1 MIRLLF
7 GDVGTGK
14 STYIFDLIKA
24 DYHSGTH
31 STLIVPEQET
41 VLRERQIAS
50 LLPSR
55 AQLFCEATNFT
66 RLANSIFRAH
76 GGLRTNYIS
85 KSGKNL
91 IMYRA
96 ICECRDRLTEY
107 KIAPGHEK
115 CCIKSFLEAIGEL
128 KSYSVTVGAL
138 ENAIIELENES
149 LKNRLKDIITIWS
162 SYEAILSE
170 RFCDPYDDMELLAK
184 AISENDSFNGARVYF
199 DSFYGFTLS
208 QFSVLEAIISSS
220 SDVTFAF
227 DCPANAK
234 ETTIQFAKIAK
245 TADSVISLCKR
256 LNKEYE
262 IVKFD
267 KDLKHK
273 TSDLRLLSANLWD
286 FTKNGFDG
294 GEDITLAKCSDE
306 FEECEY
312 VSAEIKKLIFSGY
325 KYSEIAVIARNLDT
339 YRGILDYTMQKYDIP
354 HFLSSPSD
362 WLTKPLVKMIFS
374 ALSFVNT
381 LRGQDLLTFA
391 KSPYIDIDKGALDR
405 FEAYITKWNIY
416 GSKFKN
422 DDFWASNPDGY
433 VENETEEQKASLE
446 EIIKTRDLLLSSIST
461 LEAPFER
468 GATVS
473 ECCLSVFEFLKKNN
487 VLKTLEKE
495 RGEASKPDA
504 YIISQSWQAIL
515 DALDTL
521 YDVCKDTRVDVN
533 TFINLLHLAF
543 LDAKVGTIPTGED
556 NVLIADASLVRAN
569 GIKHVFI
576 LGANEGTFPANVTSG
591 SIFSDSDKI
600 ALETVNINLSEK
612 TDVRADDELMFFKNS
627 IGVASHGAHVC
638 ALKTGIDGSSK
649 QPSLG
654 YVRILELF
662 PKIKETDAS
671 SLDQISKIYTKK
683 LAKEYLSSVSTPLSL
698 AISRELE
705 IFPKASDFS
714 NENDDVKKETVKKV
728 LGDHLSLS
736 QTKMDTFVT
745 CKFKY
750 YSSYFLNLR
759 SDERYYFSSRE
770 AGTLVHAVFERFLI
784 LFKENPDYY
793 KQLDDSKIRE
803 AVDDVVNEYI
813 NDVCRGVFL
822 SGKLSH
828 LFNRLRRFLYIF
840 VKKLID
846 EFKNTRFLPEY
857 LELPFYHGREGAAE
871 PLTFTLNSGATVSLN
886 GYADRV
892 DTYRTENTTY
902 IRVADYKIGAKN
914 FSESA
919 VESGDGLQLLI
930 YLFSLSKMKDC
941 EFKKKLLSGTENIV
955 PAGFFYIPL
964 NVGKVISTHDLTC
977 DLDTAEKNEAE
988 EIMLASAY
996 KGRFL
1001 DDENLINLQ
1010 NTHPSGIYMPPP
1022 NGRSKGHYYISSEK
1036 FEELYNK
1043 MVDSITSIG
1052 DEMYAGSAHAEPK
1065 KSTTGQEACAFC
1077 EWRAFCRRRNK

>member
-7 GDVGTGK
+7 GDTGTGK
-14 STYIFDLIKA
+14 STHIFDLIKA
-24 DYHSGTH
+24 DYHNGIH
-31 STLIVPEQET
+31 SYLIVPEQET

-66 RLANSIFRAH
+66 RLANSVFRAC
-76 GGLRTNYIS
+76 GGLKTNYIS

-96 ICECRDRLTEY
+96 ICECRDKLTEY
-107 KIAPGHEK
+107 KIALGHEK
-115 CCIKSFLEAIGEL
+115 GCIKAFLEAIGEL
-128 KSYSVTVGAL
+128 KSYSVTISAL
-138 ENAIIELENES
+138 EKAIDELENES
-149 LKNRLKDIITIWS
+149 LKNRLHDIITIWA
-162 SYEAILSE
+162 SYEAILNE
-170 RFCDPYDDMELLAK
+170 RFSDPYDDVTLLAK
-184 AISENDSFNGARVYF
+184 EISENDYFSGTSVYF

-208 QFSVLEAIISSS
+208 QFGVLEAIISSA

-227 DCPANAK
+227 DCPSDAK
-234 ETTIQFAKIAK
+234 ETTMQFAKIAK
-245 TADSVISLCKR
+245 TAGNVITLCKR

-262 IVKFD
+262 VIEFTE
-267 KDLKHK
+267 DLKHK
-273 TSDLRLLSANLWD
+273 SKDLATLSSNLWD
-286 FTKNGFDG
+286 FTKVGFDG
-294 GEDITLAKCSDE
+294 GDDITLAKCSDE

-312 VSAEIKKLIFSGY
+312 VSSEIRKLICDGY

-362 WLTKPLVKMIFS
+362 WLTKPLIKMVFS

-381 LRGQDLLTFA
+381 QRGGDLLTFA
-391 KSPYIDIDKGALDR
+391 KSPYISADKMELDR

-416 GSKFKN
+416 GKKFKN
-422 DDFWASNPDGY
+422 DDYWASNPDGY
-433 VENETEEQKASLE
+433 VENETDAQKEALDA
-446 EIIKTRDLLLSSIST
+446 ILKMRDYLLSSLSV

-468 GATVS
+468 GATVG
-473 ECCLSVFEFLKKNN
+473 ECCIAVFEFLKKNKI
-487 VLKTLEKE
+487 LDKLENE
-495 RGEASKPDA
+495 RREASKADA
-504 YIISQSWQAIL
+504 YILSQSWQAIL

-521 YDVCKDTRVDVN
+521 HDICGEACVDIN

-543 LDAKVGTIPTGED
+543 IDARVGTIPTGED
-556 NVLIADASLVRAN
+556 NVLIAEASLVRAG

-576 LGANEGTFPANVTSG
+576 LGANEGTFPANVTGG

-627 IGVASHGAHVC
+627 ICTASHGAHIC

-654 YVRILELF
+654 YTRILELF
-662 PKIKETDAS
+662 PKINEVDAS
-671 SLDQISKIYTKK
+671 RLDPISKIYTPV
-683 LAKEYLSSVSTPLSL
+683 LAKEYLSSVGAPLSE
-698 AISRELE
+698 AISRELG
-705 IFPKASDFS
+705 ISAHTSDFS
-714 NENDDVKKETVKKV
+714 NENDTVGENTVKAV
-728 LGDHLSLS
+728 LGEHLSLS

-759 SDERYYFSSRE
+759 SDESYYFSSRE

-784 LFKENPDYY
+784 LFKENPEYY
-793 KQLDDSKIRE
+793 KGLDDKEIRK
-803 AVDDVVNEYI
+803 AVDEVVDTYI
-813 NDVCRGVFL
+813 SAVCRGILL

-846 EFKNTRFLPEY
+846 EFKGTRFLPEF

-871 PLTFTLNSGATVSLN
+871 PLTFNLDSGATVSLN
-886 GYADRV
+886 GFADRV
-892 DTYRTENTTY
+892 DTYRTDDTTY
-902 IRVADYKIGAKN
+902 VRVADYKIGAKN

-930 YLFSLSKMKDC
+930 YLFSLSKMRDC
-941 EFKKKLLSGTENIV
+941 EFRRKLLSGTQNIV
-955 PAGFFYIPL
+955 PAGFFYVPL
-964 NVGKVISTHDLTC
+964 NVGKVVASHDLTSN
-977 DLDTAEKNEAE
+977 LDDAEKNEAD

-1001 DDENLINLQ
+1001 DDEHLISAQ
-1010 NTHPSGIYMPPP
+1010 NTDESGIYLPQAS
-1022 NGRSKGHYYISSEK
+1022 GRAKNHYYISSEK
-1036 FEELYNK
+1036 FEELYEK
-1043 MVDSITSIG
+1043 MVASISAIG
-1052 DEMYAGSAHAEPK
+1052 NEMYAGDAKAQPK